1 MLLFTPGPVAINEEM
16 RSSFSQPMPHHRT
29 KDFEKIFQS
38 VRENLKKI
46 DRFRRSF
53 AFKQQRDRG
62 YGSERA
68 FLVSKR
74 VAFC

>member
-38 VRENLKKI
+38 VRENLKKMT
-46 DRFRRSF
+46 
-53 AFKQQRDRG
+53 G
-62 YGSERA
+62 
-68 FLVSKR
+68 L
-74 VAFC
+74 